1 MLDCIDPNTGGRGN
15 GENLH
20 AFEHE
25 APEPGEFADNEGI
38 AFAKFAQ
45 DSCNPA
51 FAPWDLAGHLFLDEL
66 DTAEILLVGKDEDI
80 GPVLVQVLGVL
91 GDPQVSDGPGR
102 FFQAPSAK
110 LKEATASDIFR
121 RLNSYSRQH
130 SLYIAM
136 KAFGQIIRS
145 LFILRYID
153 QVELRQAIEK
163 QLNRVELANSFT
175 RAIAVGNPRGLEHA
189 EKSEQEI
196 AESCNRLI
204 KTASSAGTIY
214 T

>member
-1 MLDCIDPNTGGRGN
+1 MAGVVQSDIHSTDEHGFMEAIFCVTHLLGMSYAPRFK
-15 GENLH
+15 NLKQH
-20 AFEHE
+20 NLYQFR
-25 APEPGEFADNEGI
+25 NR
-38 AFAKFAQ
+38 
-45 DSCNPA
+45 
-51 FAPWDLAGHLFLDEL
+51 
-66 DTAEILLVGKDEDI
+66 KDEGAGWAIVPAKYVNEKAIRASWDDLLR
-80 GPVLVQVLGVL
+80 LV
-91 GDPQVSDGPGR
+91 
-102 FFQAPSAK
+102 ATIK

-175 RAIAVGNPRGLEHA
+175 RAVAVGNPRGLEHA

-204 KTASSAGTIY
+204 KNCIICWNYLVSAEKPPFWSLSRLLPSSLTP